1 MIKSCIVQRRD
12 AVVTYGEDAVATYGE
27 DAVATYGEDAV
38 ATYGED
44 AVATYGGTPSLL
56 QPFFIL
62 FLQRADIR
70 LQLFHDIA
78 RDDGAI
84 RM

>member
-1 MIKSCIVQRRD
+1 MRDRPHWSASFIFQRRGRRR
-12 AVVTYGEDAVATYGE
+12 YLRR
-27 DAVATYGEDAV
+27 
-38 ATYGED
+38 D

-56 QPFFIL
+56 QPIFIL

>member
-1 MIKSCIVQRRD
+1 MTGRTGVRPSLFN
-12 AVVTYGEDAVATYGE
+12 
-27 DAVATYGEDAV
+27 
-38 ATYGED
+38 
-44 AVATYGGTPSLL
+44 GGTPSLL

-78 RDDGAI
+78 RDDSAI